1 MKKAKKS
8 FQKWAAKLKKR
19 EWAERKYGEMSHVT
33 KRKMMEGNA
42 AKLRSNMTAP
52 ERKMENFLKEM
63 NVNHETQTILGSF
76 IYDFCLPDHKVL
88 IEVDGD
94 YFHGHPDK
102 YAKEDLN
109 ALQRKIKRND
119 LLKDKMASGM
129 KYTLLR
135 FWECDI
141 HENESMVK
149 KAIKKHIDGLES

>member
-8 FQKWAAKLKKR
+8 FQKWKAKLKKR
-19 EWAERKYGEMSHVT
+19 EWAERKYGASNHLT
-33 KRKMMEGNA
+33 KKKMMEGNA
-42 AKLRSNMTAP
+42 EKLRLNMTAP
-52 ERKMENFLKEM
+52 ERRMEEFLKELK
-63 NVNHETQTILGSF
+63 VDHESQMILGDF
-76 IYDFCLPDHKVL
+76 IYDFYLPEFRIL

-119 LLKDKMASGM
+119 LLKDKMASGL

-149 KAIKKHIDGLES
+149 KAIKKHIDGPKN